1 MVAQAVQPATA
12 PAPTPTPTSAEPG
25 KSPLNFNNAELN
37 VVLKYISDKT
47 GKPVVQTGEL
57 KDKKITIINPRTQ
70 TDQEN
75 LQLLYKMLSLQGIA
89 VVDMDELIN
98 VMPLVDARKGMLPIA
113 GEAKEPS
120 KVEEPITYS
129 RRLRYV
135 KAPELV
141 DRLKPLVRD
150 PDGLLADAGTNTILY
165 TDTRSFVNRFEEL
178 VTHLDT
184 EPFQEITTSAR
195 PVRNVPAAELVP
207 VAQRFLRTFAGI
219 AGEATP
225 QTVVRVEP
233 SLNTL
238 ILKGPAREVQA
249 LTAVL
254 DRLDDRPRR
263 ELQFTTQRR
272 KVNHADPETLIRE
285 GNAFLHR
292 QSALLDFM
300 GDMSKTTMMYEP
312 VTRELVIR
320 GPSAEIEALVPFLD
334 ELDAPLVSRPRKINY
349 AEPQPLVDDSL
360 KMLVEQYAEEGR
372 KDFKHSITW
381 KTDSF
386 DPSTLIF
393 RGPAAELDRLFPILD
408 RFDKPTTTRSRRFYK
423 SPEEVFPEAFDL
435 LLDQYLQEGRP
446 SYKHAITWRRD
457 PLNAANIVIRGPEEE
472 LNRLFSILDRL
483 DKSVTQRTR
492 QIYSATPE
500 VVIPQ
505 ALERVIKMFAEE
517 GVADLEPS
525 IQWKRDDFNPSLI
538 VFRGPPDELDHLFQA
553 LDLLDKPT
561 TTQQRRFYNRSAEEV
576 IPEALALMLD
586 QYKQEGR
593 PDYRHSITWRR
604 DTLNPA
610 LMIFKGPP
618 EELARLMAF
627 IEQLDKVT
635 TERSRRFYTLKPEEA
650 IPQAISLLIDRM
662 AEQGQSDYR
671 PSLKWKPDR
680 FNPSMIVFQ
689 GPPAELDGLIPLLDQ
704 IDKPTVV
711 QQRRFFG
718 KSPEEVLPRAY
729 ELLLKQYEQE
739 GWPGYQHSLSWT
751 RDPLNPALIN
761 LKGPQEELSRL
772 APLLERLDKTLTER
786 SRVIQDA
793 SPEQVIPDAIA
804 RMIEQFA
811 RDGQP
816 NYEHS
821 IEWRRDEFNP
831 AQIIFRA
838 PPAELDALFP
848 ILDRVNPPLVISSR
862 AIQNMTPELIIQP
875 ARERLKQYFV
885 DQNRPEYEPKTTFR
899 IDPLNR
905 NLVLRGPQEEITALT
920 TILSELDTPRMQ
932 HIAVTTQ
939 EFPYGFA
946 EPADLIQAASQYLT
960 RRVAFEGKPGD
971 KPGVTF
977 QVNPLTRSITL
988 RGPATQLSWVTPI
1001 LSAVEQTTRR
1011 GMKPLVIYP
1020 KKTSATVLYSE
1031 LYQLVSSYY
1040 PGPSIPQILQ
1050 LPRLDAVLV
1059 SARDEDMPRIKEWV
1073 EMLDREGGE
1082 NWAIRVVPIKNSV
1095 PSTVASAVRTLIPP
1109 TGGVMHTDDAAAR
1122 IIIRD
1127 STPAIERIVHL
1138 IDQIDQPV
1146 EGEDLV
1152 MQVKNLKTASAYY
1165 AYNALNEFSQ
1175 QLALI
1180 RGKSKTK
1187 ARVVYEP
1194 TSSSI
1199 LFFGTRQDVD
1209 ELMQV
1214 AEKLDRVALAD
1225 TKPRIVKLNNAQA
1238 STLYGQLSSVLPR
1251 ITSQQ
1256 SPPVL
1261 IPDTRLN
1268 ALIVATAPS
1277 DATKVLDLIRSLDSP
1292 GGEGFVPKFVRLKNA
1307 EPYAV
1312 SSALSPIL
1320 SGSAKIIPDQ
1330 RTSSLIIYDST
1341 ENVQRLMPFIEQLDA
1356 TDGLEDFV
1364 LETYKPTSAYSYYLY
1379 LTLSQYASLVAP
1391 KKGKTRT
1398 KTVVQ
1403 YDTYTNMVILMG
1415 PKDEVQDL
1423 IELAKKLDTVT
1434 FQEARP
1440 KIIPLKNL
1448 SAPQF
1453 TSRLS
1458 TITQGVT
1465 SRQTPPM
1472 VIPDARLNSLI
1483 VAGTPADV
1491 SKIVEIVQLLDIPG
1505 TGELSL
1511 HIHPLKN
1518 ADASTLTST
1527 VSSFITSFSEVGKVF
1542 AEPRSNSVLILD
1554 STENV
1559 QRLLP
1564 IIERLDSVEG
1574 LENFVLEIYK
1584 PTSAYSYYLYLTL
1597 SQYTALIAPKKGKA
1611 RSKTAVQYDTYTNM
1625 VILMGPK
1632 DEVQDLIE
1640 LAKKLDTVTFQEA
1653 RPKIIPL
1660 KNLSAPQFT
1669 SRLSGITQGVTS
1681 RQTPP
1686 LVIPDTRLNSLIVAG
1701 TPADVSKITE
1711 IVQLLDIPGS
1721 GELSFH
1727 IHPLKNAEAGT
1738 LTSTLSSFITY
1749 FSEVG
1754 KVFPEPR
1761 TNSLLILDS
1770 TETIQKL
1777 IPIIEG
1783 FDTIESRERFVV
1795 DVIPTKTAN
1804 VYAVYNPLSMY
1815 AQQLATLR
1823 GNQRSRPQVIV
1834 DPSTQS
1840 IIVIGRREDVDDIK
1854 RIAED
1859 LDKLQWGEGIEPE
1872 FIPLKN
1878 ATASTVA
1885 SSISRILPSVAKGG
1899 ASVQVVPDDRINQ
1912 VIVVTKPD
1920 DLARIKGLIEKL
1932 DMPDAVD
1939 LETRIIPIENAVAS
1953 YVYSAIYSLKS
1964 PRGMVTYDVT
1974 TNSVILRD
1982 NPSALER
1989 LVKLVKELDVKEGA
2003 GLVTKIIPLKNS
2015 SASSV
2020 YYPVTTLKSARGY
2033 VNVDVNSNSL
2043 IIRDTSPSMAMLEE
2057 IIADLDMRDAPSEWV
2072 TEIKRLRHLD
2082 PNTVSNLVTQL
2093 STQIYQRQGRQRP
2106 RSFAYPEPSSNSV
2119 VIIGVTEEVKPAL
2132 DLIERLEQEGQVA
2145 GNLKLFFL
2153 KNTRAQRLATQL
2165 RLVFQSTRRGT
2176 SGLETA
2182 VISDEFTN
2190 SIIAIGSEADL
2201 ERLEELITK
2210 LDIPNAGGL
2219 QVEIFP
2225 LEGVSASTLSGNL
2238 QPLLGPQGSIFA
2250 EAPSNSLVLIDSP
2263 EVIQRIGQIVKELSQ
2278 RKGRITTRIRKLEF
2292 GVASNLATP
2301 INQYL
2306 QIDAS
2311 RTGRP
2316 YPSVNIYP
2324 EPSSNSV
2331 LIFGPTNEVVSIERL
2346 IDQLDTQDLGAR
2358 EPRIF
2363 PLRYIPASQILA
2375 QFMQSIS
2382 QSTVG
2387 ALRPVAFAEPTRNL
2401 LIVMAAD
2408 TDLKR
2413 IEEVLKQLDVPE
2425 SAGLE
2430 TRVYQ
2435 LKHSSAATLAPNLA
2449 PPITSARGKAFAD
2462 TGTNSLVVID
2472 TPESHARVR
2481 EFIDRI
2487 DLGRGQIVSRVR
2499 RMENATISTLSG
2511 PLQQF
2516 LAHQARTKG
2525 LTTPLTQILSD
2536 PSSNTVI
2543 IYGPTDEVE
2552 IVMGL
2557 LDELDAQSLFDRE
2570 PEIVPLTRAQAA
2582 KLAPVIQQLLA
2593 QDRTGANAP
2602 RVVAEPE
2609 SNTLIVVAPR
2619 ADLLRAKELIARL
2632 DQVELTGIETRVFHL
2647 KNADPQTLA
2656 TNLRGMVGNPAKLFF
2671 DPVSNSL
2678 VYTDTPGNLDN
2689 LAKIITQLDT
2699 FSDEAGVMRV
2709 VRPLRNTSA
2718 STVDVALSDFAQYF
2732 SARKGR
2738 TGRPLTRVAAD
2749 VATNSVLIIGP
2760 TDEVQQMVS
2769 LLEEMDRDN
2778 LRERQPKTFFLK
2790 QAQAQQVATQ
2800 LTTLMAQ
2807 LGAGPNMAR
2816 IVGNQETNSL
2826 LVLATPTDMVLI
2838 EQMITSLDSDDGNLR
2853 RPQIYHLKNA
2863 DAVQLVTALRPT
2875 IGALA
2880 MIAAHADS
2888 NSVLYT
2894 DTETNVQR
2902 LFAILEQLDAGS
2914 RPEEISSE
2922 IVALVN
2928 TKAGNIMQPLQTI
2941 VTQIS
2946 TVRRRANKPP
2956 LQTFADPEAN
2966 AIVVVGATEEVTQ
2979 IARIVRELDAESL
2992 TERKPEIFTLE
3003 FARASDLARSF
3014 TTLFATTS
3022 RYGTQSRIVADEW
3035 SNSLIVIA
3043 DPRDMTWI
3051 RQLIKEL
3058 DTREGRKRVVE
3069 IFILENADASSLAE
3083 KLTNL
3088 FVPGTT
3094 TGGRSRTRSYWDDL
3108 YGYGRRSM
3116 ALTEGEVSII
3126 PDLRLNALV
3135 VTAEPQDMTQVAEL
3149 IEALDIEAPN
3159 LDFRIY
3165 HVENGESE
3173 QLADTL
3179 TSLFTD
3185 TEFQSGY
3192 YYPVERDVTVSGLSG
3207 KIRVISEPT
3216 TNSLIVLAS
3225 SPRAF
3230 EVVEQMLKELDR
3242 PSVQAGRT
3250 NIIQVRN
3257 ARAKDL
3263 QDLLTKLFRPEESAQ
3278 STTQR
3283 RFIFGDFFGGA
3294 GGGAGG
3300 GSFSN
3305 LIGKVR
3311 IEADTRTNS
3320 LLVITPELYRP
3331 SVEQIISELDRP
3343 TNQVLLEVL
3352 IVEVTLGNEE
3362 NKGIQWGV
3370 DPTTGEVGRVAVSN
3384 TEILTFDNDRTD
3396 FLSPDDFTN
3405 NVYNF
3410 GADSLQFFSLNR
3422 ANFQA
3427 VLNFLETCRQVNV
3440 QSRPNILTADNRKAR
3455 VEVVLETPF
3464 VKEINVTNNTTN
3476 SSVEYRDVGLIL
3488 DVTPRINSATE
3499 VTLDV
3504 RLQDGNIDPTIPP
3517 LNGTAFTFS
3526 RRQFETQLVV
3536 NNHHTVVLAGVIS
3549 ERSADQTHQ
3558 VPVLWRLPVV
3568 GNKLFTNKA
3577 REKSKVEL
3585 LTFITP
3591 YILRSR
3597 MDVLTATEMTR
3608 DKSGS
3613 QALKRVDLTS
3623 GDWPDVYVDEQ
3634 QPSREE
3640 GWRQPVGAPPR

>member
-1 MVAQAVQPATA
+1 MRTHLQRGAALAVSLAFACFAQGAPPSGQPETDPWSTPSGAAARRGSADSSANPFLLVAQAVQPATA

-1415 PKDEVQDL
+1415 PKEEVHDL

-1518 ADASTLTST
+1518 AEASTLTGT
-1527 VSSFITSFSEVGKVF
+1527 ISSFITS
-1542 AEPRSNSVLILD
+1542 
-1554 STENV
+1554 
-1559 QRLLP
+1559 
-1564 IIERLDSVEG
+1564 
-1574 LENFVLEIYK
+1574 
-1584 PTSAYSYYLYLTL
+1584 
-1597 SQYTALIAPKKGKA
+1597 
-1611 RSKTAVQYDTYTNM
+1611 
-1625 VILMGPK
+1625 
-1632 DEVQDLIE
+1632 
-1640 LAKKLDTVTFQEA
+1640 
-1653 RPKIIPL
+1653 
-1660 KNLSAPQFT
+1660 
-1669 SRLSGITQGVTS
+1669 
-1681 RQTPP
+1681 
-1686 LVIPDTRLNSLIVAG
+1686 
-1701 TPADVSKITE
+1701 
-1711 IVQLLDIPGS
+1711 
-1721 GELSFH
+1721 
-1727 IHPLKNAEAGT
+1727 
-1738 LTSTLSSFITY
+1738 

-1770 TETIQKL
+1770 TETIQRL

-1783 FDTIESRERFVV
+1783 FDTAESRERFVV

-1815 AQQLATLR
+1815 AQQLSSLR
-1823 GNQRSRPQVIV
+1823 ANPRSRPQVIV

-3634 QPSREE
+3634 QPTREE